1 MADNIDLVSDITAGE
16 LDGGAAA
23 PAPAGQV
30 PAQGAD
36 AVPASAAPAKTE
48 DKPSSLRDQLSA
60 AFKDKSGDPT
70 AQGDAANA
78 GERARDPATGQ
89 FVPTQAE
96 QDAVAAATAQP
107 GTDAIQPPASFT
119 PAEATQFATLPVEMQ
134 QLVARNMAIV
144 ENAAQRFAGYEGVEQ
159 VLGQRR
165 EAWAMNGMS
174 EGQALNQVFAISDFA
189 TRAPADFIRW
199 FAGTQQIDLNAL
211 AEQSGDY
218 DNDIDPVVQELRQQ
232 VHELTSQVNG
242 FTTGQQAAQH
252 HAIVDEVRAFGAEMG
267 TDSKPLR
274 PYFAE
279 LGQGLLP
286 YIAAVKAESPHKS
299 HKDVLLEAYDRACW
313 GTPSVRAKLVAAQE
327 ATRLEAQRT
336 EAARA
341 KAAGSSVNGQA
352 PAPGST
358 VPKDIGNGSV
368 RDTLRAAIAQ
378 HST

>member
-1 MADNIDLVSDITAGE
+1 MADVDLVSDINTGE
-16 LDGGAAA
+16 LDGTAA
-23 PAPAGQV
+23 PAPAGTV

-48 DKPSSLRDQLSA
+48 EKPSSLRDQLTA
-60 AFKDKSGDPT
+60 AFKDKDGDPT
-70 AQGDAANA
+70 SQGDATSA
-78 GERARDPATGQ
+78 ERPRDPATGQ
-89 FVPTQAE
+89 FIPTPAE
-96 QDAVAAATAQP
+96 VEAAAATAAAAT
-107 GTDAIQPPASFT
+107 GTGDAIQPPASLT

-134 QLVARNMAIV
+134 QLVARNMAVV
-144 ENAAQRFAGYEGVEQ
+144 ENAAQRFAGYEGIERVIGE
-159 VLGQRR
+159 RR
-165 EAWAMNGMS
+165 QAWAMNGMS
-174 EGQALNQVFAISDFA
+174 EAQAINQVFAISDFA

-199 FAGTQQIDLNAL
+199 FAGTQQVDLFAL
-211 AEQSGDY
+211 AEQGGDA
-218 DNDIDPVVQELRQQ
+218 DDIDPVVQELRQQ
-232 VHELTSQVNG
+232 VHDLSSQVNG

-252 HAIVDEVRAFGAEMG
+252 NAVVNDVQAFGAEAG
-267 TDSKPLR
+267 TDGKPLR

-286 YIAAVKAESPHKS
+286 YIAAVKAEMPNGS
-299 HKDVLLEAYDRACW
+299 HKEVLAEAYDRACW

-327 ATRLEAQRT
+327 AARLEERRT

-341 KAAGSSVNGQA
+341 KAAGVSVSGQA

-358 VPKDIGNGSV
+358 VPKDIGDGSV